1 MMNMVG
7 QLSKTFSLCTS
18 DNFIYQYFNVG
29 APISPYNELIA
40 YEYLWS
46 IPGSSLKNISNQLN
60 RNTSILPSTILAEEY
75 SFLINDEFIKQK
87 KEIQDFIDQKIQNPP
102 YFSILLKENPQYPDK
117 LLDTK
122 YLVDLLYYRGNPDLA
137 NRKCISVVGT
147 RNISD
152 DGIKRTKQIVRELA
166 KRNVVIVSGLARGT
180 DTIALHE
187 AIQQKCPV
195 IGVIGTPIDEYY
207 PRENKDLQEL
217 IATEYLLI
225 SQVPFYKYKNQPF
238 ESKKIYFIERD
249 VTMSALSDA
258 TIIVEASDTSGTLK
272 QARACIEQGR
282 KLFILNSCFE
292 LPGIKWPSVYEK
304 RGAIRVRTLS
314 DIFDNIEGL

>member
-1 MMNMVG
+1 MVS
-7 QLSKTFSLCTS
+7 QLNKNISPFAN
-18 DNFIYQYFNVG
+18 DNFIYQYFNID

-60 RNTSILPSTILAEEY
+60 SKNSSILPSTILAEEY
-75 SFLINDEFIKQK
+75 SFLINDGFEKQK
-87 KEIQDFIDQKIQNPP
+87 KEIQDFIDQKIKNPP
-102 YFSILLKENPQYPDK
+102 HFSILLKENPQYPDK

-147 RNISD
+147 RNISN
-152 DGIKRTKQIVRELA
+152 DGVKRTKQIIRELA

-207 PRENKDLQEL
+207 PKENRDLQEL
-217 IATEYLLI
+217 IATEYFLI
-225 SQVPFYKYKNQPF
+225 SQVPFFKYKNQPF
-238 ESKKIYFIERD
+238 ESKKVYFVERD
-249 VTMSALSDA
+249 VTMAALSDA

-272 QARACIEQGR
+272 QAKACIEQGR

-292 LPGIKWPSVYEK
+292 QPGIKWPSKYEDK
-304 RGAIRVRTLS
+304 GAIRVRSLS